1 MELLKTILVV
11 LQIISAIGVIALV
24 LVQQGK
30 GADMGAAFGGGSSGG
45 LFGAAGSANFLSRV
59 TAVFATIFFLSTLG
73 ITLFSSTKS
82 QNAGVLSGTSTPVTA
97 PAAEV
102 PAPATAAPGS
112 PVAPVTGSGQ
122 SVPR

>member
-24 LVQQGK
+24 LIQQGK

-73 ITLFSSTKS
+73 ITFFSSTKS
-82 QNAGVLSGTSTPVTA
+82 QNAGVLSGTSAPVVA

-102 PAPATAAPGS
+102 PAPAPAAPGS